1 MWQALVQYSCAWLA
15 GWLAARPI
23 NGGFLHFIFL
33 SSVHALPVQL
43 EWKPKFDNNGPYSH
57 SSPPRCHCLVN
68 VTSLLHSLHAT
79 QMSVSR
85 LLLLA
90 PMCTY
95 SWLVV
100 AIPVAKTTMQQA
112 SVLQSVVCRLILIL
126 NCIQATL
133 QVLACHIYLV
143 EVNIVSTVLWK
154 ARDYTSGR
162 FSNILI
168 VRHCPQNLQ

>member
-1 MWQALVQYSCAWLA
+1 MKEQRFPCCLSPSCLWLEALPMWQALVQYSCAWLA

-43 EWKPKFDNNGPYSH
+43 EWKPKFDNNGPYSQ

-79 QMSVSR
+79 LMSVSR
-85 LLLLA
+85 LLLLV

-95 SWLVV
+95 SWLLLHSLL
-100 AIPVAKTTMQQA
+100 PRQQCNRPLCCK
-112 SVLQSVVCRLILIL
+112 VLYADSYW
-126 NCIQATL
+126 
-133 QVLACHIYLV
+133 YL
-143 EVNIVSTVLWK
+143 IVSRPLCK
-154 ARDYTSGR
+154 Y
-162 FSNILI
+162 
-168 VRHCPQNLQ
+168 